1 MGVPTGS
8 DEYERETMEKF
19 GLNGSS
25 IVDRR
30 VQVVK
35 TLFPKGDKFDFSQF
49 LAQRAVLLVRN
60 PLD

>member
-1 MGVPTGS
+1 
-8 DEYERETMEKF
+8 MEKF